1 MLQMSKT
8 YDRRVQQTYL
18 RDFSDVKLYVGG
30 NDVSGGKPL
39 ETLRQELHD
48 VVT

>member
-1 MLQMSKT
+1 MSKT

-18 RDFSDVKLYVGG
+18 RDFSDVILYVGG